1 MRGVVGPGGGAR
13 GGRERGRS
21 EGGAVVTGA
30 RGRFGE
36 RKFGVPWGVLW
47 CGRAGG
53 FRRVYCLNKEGA
65 PFNECVLALL
75 VGGWFE
81 GGFEGVIV
89 VDVCVGVRCD

>member
-1 MRGVVGPGGGAR
+1 M
-13 GGRERGRS
+13 
-21 EGGAVVTGA
+21 
-30 RGRFGE
+30 
-36 RKFGVPWGVLW
+36 
-47 CGRAGG
+47 
-53 FRRVYCLNKEGA
+53 YCLKKEGA